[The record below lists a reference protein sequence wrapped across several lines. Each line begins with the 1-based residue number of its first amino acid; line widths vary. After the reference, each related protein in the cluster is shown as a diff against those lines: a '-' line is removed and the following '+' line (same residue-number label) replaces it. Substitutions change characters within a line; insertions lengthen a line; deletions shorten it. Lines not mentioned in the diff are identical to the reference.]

1 MCERPWSGSPNQDW
15 WWWPFRGLL
24 RVDAPDRA
32 DLQPNTSYRARLAGE
47 ESKAESTTQ
56 PITLLD
62 GSALS
67 WSSRAHSA
75 QTPEQPT
82 HAGIQ
87 APELVCGRRAE
98 GAKEAAT
105 IRIASGEARSGE
117 GADDGESCEVS
128 GLRRGDPGF
137 ELSVLWRR
145 TAYRC
150 GWSDRRSA
158 RDPSRPDGE

>member
-47 ESKAESTTQ
+47 ESKPESTTQ
-56 PITLLD
+56 PIILLD

-67 WSSRAHSA
+67 WSSRAHSPGGRERA
-75 QTPEQPT
+75 PTPEQPT

-87 APELVCGRRAE
+87 APELVRWPKGRWRQ
-98 GAKEAAT
+98 GAAT
-105 IRIASGEARSGE
+105 IRIRLGPLG
-117 GADDGESCEVS
+117 G
-128 GLRRGDPGF
+128 
-137 ELSVLWRR
+137 
-145 TAYRC
+145 
-150 GWSDRRSA
+150 
-158 RDPSRPDGE
+158 